1 MMIVQNIFKVIYKEI
16 FTLITNKNLYLYKII
31 LKYIKSLDIIIYL
44 TNKYIHKKLNLKMLV
59 YWKIE
64 IISKYWEL

>member
-44 TNKYIHKKLNLKMLV
+44 TNKYIHKKLNLKKLV
-59 YWKIE
+59 Y
-64 IISKYWEL
+64 

>member
-59 YWKIE
+59 Y
-64 IISKYWEL
+64 

>member
-1 MMIVQNIFKVIYKEI
+1 MMIVRNIFKVIYKEI

-59 YWKIE
+59 Y
-64 IISKYWEL
+64 

>member
-1 MMIVQNIFKVIYKEI
+1 MIVQNIFKVIYKEI

-59 YWKIE
+59 Y
-64 IISKYWEL
+64 